1 MVDHV
6 EFATPD
12 MIDRL
17 LEFWRRTGQQRFG
30 WLLGH
35 YEPYSEVPMGVKAV
49 VEAIH
54 EPPQEGDL
62 DGLRLGLPWEDQG
75 KFESLVE
82 MTGLKVVGMV
92 FTDLTPD
99 EDIEKAKLGKV
110 QPKRHADSFF
120 LSSLEAVFAAKQQLA
135 HPNMSRFSDTG
146 KFSSKFVT
154 CVVTGDK
161 AGDIRVEAYQV
172 GDQAMAMVEADMI
185 EPSVDPSVV
194 RVKDDTTA
202 SSNPKDKRYI
212 PDVFYSYKNEYKLQ
226 VKESAKPCFPTD
238 YLLVSVCS
246 RPYQRRSILAD
257 EPFSTRIVD

>member
-12 MIDRL
+12 MIDKL

-35 YEPYSEVPMGVKAV
+35 YEPYEEVPMGVKAI

-62 DGLRLGLPWEDQG
+62 DGLRLGLPWEEQG
-75 KFESLVE
+75 KFENLVA
-82 MTGLKVVGMV
+82 MSGLKVVGMV

-99 EDIEKAKLGKV
+99 EDREKAQVGKV
-110 QPKRHADSFF
+110 QPKRHAESFF
-120 LSSLEAVFAAKQQLA
+120 LSSLEAIFAAKQQMA

-146 KFSSKFVT
+146 TFSSKFVT

-161 AGDIRVEAYQV
+161 SGDIRVEAYQV
-172 GDQAMAMVEADMI
+172 GDQAMAMVDADMI
-185 EPSVDPSVV
+185 EPSVEPSVV
-194 RVKDDTTA
+194 RVKDDSSA
-202 SSNPKDKRYI
+202 SSDPKNKRYI
-212 PDVFYSYKNEYKLQ
+212 PDVFYTEQNEYKLQ
-226 VKESAKPCFPTD
+226 VKKSAKPTFPTD
-238 YLLVSVCS
+238 YLLVSVCLQHHICLLLES
-246 RPYQRRSILAD
+246 HANISLLL
-257 EPFSTRIVD
+257 